1 MTKRILKLTVVF
13 VVVGLA
19 VLAAF
24 VATNTWNSQATAQT
38 QKEFQMVAV
47 EWKTTIS
54 KPSPY
59 DPINDRG
66 EHPVGTG
73 QARNEINH
81 YAWDPSFIVVNK
93 GDKVVLKIHGVNGD
107 VHDIDIA
114 GVDFTITGRT
124 GIDGKGKAPIAAKP
138 EVFTRG
144 EEITVEFTATDAG
157 LFEILCS
164 IHDEAYATAA
174 RPELKDDG
182 GVTLDSAKKVGDAV
196 KGPMIGYL
204 LVLP

>member
-1 MTKRILKLTVVF
+1 MTKRTLKLTLV
-13 VVVGLA
+13 LA
-19 VLAAF
+19 VFGLVSVAAF
-24 VATNTWNSQATAQT
+24 VASNTWNPQATAQT

-81 YAWDPSFIVVNK
+81 YVWDPSFIVVNK
-93 GDKVVLKIHGVNGD
+93 GDKVVLKIHAVNGD

-124 GIDGKGKAPIAAKP
+124 GIDGKGKAPIASKP

-144 EEITVEFTATDAG
+144 EEITVEFTATEAG

-164 IHDEAYATAA
+164 IHDEAYATQA
-174 RPELKDDG
+174 RSELKDDA
-182 GVTLDSAKKVGDAV
+182 GVKLDSEKKVGDAI
-196 KGPMIGYL
+196 KGPMVGYL